1 VPTVLSQSNLPG
13 FDLVHRGKVRDVYA
27 LSASELLIVASDRLS
42 AFDVVLPDP
51 IPGKGEMLCQI
62 SNFWFGK
69 TAHLVPNHLTG
80 KDVASVLPAGTD
92 LALYAKRS
100 VITKRLQPV
109 PVEAIARGYLIGS
122 GWKDY
127 RATGALCGIR
137 LPAGLRQAER
147 LPEPIFTPSTKA
159 AVGDHDENVS
169 FDHVVNLVGRE
180 MAERVRDATLA
191 IYRYAADYAAG
202 RGILIADTKF
212 EFGTDADGT
221 LYVMDEMLTPDSS
234 RFWPADQYRVGISP
248 PSYDKQFVRDYLETL
263 DWNKSAPGPR
273 VPPEVIAGTA
283 TKYAEALHRLA
294 GIVLDCCGIVAR
306 AQYGGRAGSRSPV
319 CASRKKSAGPGWTL
333 HQ

>member
-1 VPTVLSQSNLPG
+1 LRSADVPTTLLQSNLPG
-13 FDLVHRGKVRDVYA
+13 LNLIHRGKVRDVYA
-27 LSASELLIVASDRLS
+27 LSARELLIVATDRLS

-62 SNFWFGK
+62 SNFWFAR

-80 KDVASVLPAGTD
+80 KSVAAVLPAGAD
-92 LALYAKRS
+92 AALYTKRS
-100 VITKRLQPV
+100 VVTKRLKPI

-127 RATGALCGIR
+127 QATGALCGIK

-159 AVGDHDENVS
+159 AAGQHDENVS
-169 FDHVVNLVGRE
+169 FDAVVECIGSDLAEQVRE
-180 MAERVRDATLA
+180 ATLK
-191 IYRYAADYAAG
+191 IYAFAADFAAQ

-212 EFGTDADGT
+212 EFGTDESGK

-234 RFWPADQYRVGISP
+234 RFWPADEYRVGISP

-263 DWNKSAPGPR
+263 DWNKTAPGPKL
-273 VPPEVIAGTA
+273 PASVIEATA
-283 TKYAEALHRLA
+283 AKYAEALNKLA
-294 GIVLDCCGIVAR
+294 GIVLD
-306 AQYGGRAGSRSPV
+306 
-319 CASRKKSAGPGWTL
+319 
-333 HQ
+333 